1 MEVFD
6 LLYLMLLPSVFLLTL
21 CGLYGVTALTK
32 DLLRQ
37 KEKAPTKCQ
46 SQRLNQIKTEKL
58 LNRPKRPTSPPKQWT
73 KLKVHSYHI

>member
-21 CGLYGVTALTK
+21 CGLYWVTVLTK

-46 SQRLNQIKTEKL
+46 SQRLNQIKNGKVAQ
-58 LNRPKRPTSPPKQWT
+58 PTKATNFSANI
-73 KLKVHSYHI
+73 VD

>member
-21 CGLYGVTALTK
+21 CVLYGVTVLTK

-46 SQRLNQIKTEKL
+46 SQRLNQIKNGKVAQ
-58 LNRPKRPTSPPKQWT
+58 PTKATNFSANI
-73 KLKVHSYHI
+73 VD

>member
-21 CGLYGVTALTK
+21 CGLYGVTALAK

-46 SQRLNQIKTEKL
+46 SQRLNQIKNGKVAQ
-58 LNRPKRPTSPPKQWT
+58 PTKATNSSAKT
-73 KLKVHSYHI
+73 VD

>member
-6 LLYLMLLPSVFLLTL
+6 LLYLILLPSVFLLTL
-21 CGLYGVTALTK
+21 CGLYWVTVLTK

-46 SQRLNQIKTEKL
+46 SQRLNQIKNGKVAQ
-58 LNRPKRPTSPPKQWT
+58 PTKATNFSANI
-73 KLKVHSYHI
+73 VD

>member
-21 CGLYGVTALTK
+21 CGLYGVTALAK

-37 KEKAPTKCQ
+37 RKGPDKMSEPET
-46 SQRLNQIKTEKL
+46 
-58 LNRPKRPTSPPKQWT
+58 
-73 KLKVHSYHI
+73 

>member
-21 CGLYGVTALTK
+21 FGLYGVTALTK

-46 SQRLNQIKTEKL
+46 SQRLNQIKNGKVAQ
-58 LNRPKRPTSPPKQWT
+58 PTKATNFSANI
-73 KLKVHSYHI
+73 VD

>member
-46 SQRLNQIKTEKL
+46 SQRLNLIKNGKVAQ
-58 LNRPKRPTSPPKQWT
+58 PTKATNFSANI
-73 KLKVHSYHI
+73 VD

>member
-6 LLYLMLLPSVFLLTL
+6 LLYLMLLPSLFLLTL
-21 CGLYGVTALTK
+21 CVLYGVTVLTK

-46 SQRLNQIKTEKL
+46 SQRLNQIKNGKVAQ
-58 LNRPKRPTSPPKQWT
+58 PTKATNFSANI
-73 KLKVHSYHI
+73 VD

>member
-46 SQRLNQIKTEKL
+46 SQRLNQIKNGKVAQL
-58 LNRPKRPTSPPKQWT
+58 T
-73 KLKVHSYHI
+73 KATNFSANIVD

>member
-46 SQRLNQIKTEKL
+46 SQRLNQIKNGKVA
-58 LNRPKRPTSPPKQWT
+58 KPTKATNFSAKT
-73 KLKVHSYHI
+73 VD

>member
-37 KEKAPTKCQ
+37 KEKTPTKCQ
-46 SQRLNQIKTEKL
+46 SQRLHQIKNGNAAPQTKAFSISVSEE
-58 LNRPKRPTSPPKQWT
+58 WT
-73 KLKVHSYHI
+73 K

>member
-21 CGLYGVTALTK
+21 CGLYGAK

-46 SQRLNQIKTEKL
+46 SQRLNQIKNGKVAQ
-58 LNRPKRPTSPPKQWT
+58 PTKATNFSAKT
-73 KLKVHSYHI
+73 VD

>member
-21 CGLYGVTALTK
+21 CVLYGVTVLTK

-46 SQRLNQIKTEKL
+46 SQRLNQIKNGKVAQ
-58 LNRPKRPTSPPKQWT
+58 PTKATNFSASI
-73 KLKVHSYHI
+73 VD

>member
-21 CGLYGVTALTK
+21 CGLYGVTVLTK

-46 SQRLNQIKTEKL
+46 SQRLNQIKNGKVAQ
-58 LNRPKRPTSPPKQWT
+58 PTKATNFSANI
-73 KLKVHSYHI
+73 VD